1 MIYFITFNDQPSG
14 IYQSQVIGVISLLH
28 KKSGQDVK
36 LIAFFPRQSY
46 QKNRAYLREQNI
58 SFVAI
63 PMFLGITRWKWYRL
77 VLLFFMRRKTSAICR
92 GPVAA
97 CLAKGLF
104 KKVVYDGRAAV
115 KAEVEEY
122 DVTSGNHALSADLAI
137 CEKRAVLE
145 SDFRIAVSQKLVEYW
160 RDEFKYLDSKHV
172 VIPSTLTYSAF
183 DKDGFTDE
191 FSSDPSV
198 IRVVYSGSTSGWQS
212 FDLVVQLLEKLMAKQ
227 ANVEVIFLTTENAAI
242 DRLIEQYPL
251 RCCRRFVSHDDV
263 YKVLGACDYGILLRD
278 DKVTNQVASPVKFAE
293 YLHAGLSVLLSP
305 KLGDFSAFVKE
316 QSCGYVITDSI
327 PTLEKPS
334 RERKHKNHELSL
346 EYFSK
351 DSSWVQERYEQLVR
365 ILRF

>member
-14 IYQSQVIGVISLLH
+14 IYQSQVIGVISLLQ
-28 KKSGQDVK
+28 KMSGQDIK

-46 QKNRAYLREQNI
+46 RKNREYLREQGV

-77 VLLFFMRRKTSAICR
+77 ILLLYMRKNASAICR

-104 KKVVYDGRAAV
+104 RKVVYDGRAAV

-122 DVTSGNHALSADLAI
+122 DVTSGNNALGSDLSI
-137 CEKRAVLE
+137 CEQRSVIE
-145 SDFRIAVSQKLVEYW
+145 SDFRIAVSEKLVDYW
-160 RDEFKYLDSKHV
+160 RKEFIYKTDDHV

-183 DKDGFTDE
+183 DEDGFTDE
-191 FSSDPSV
+191 FSKDPSV
-198 IRVVYSGSTSGWQS
+198 VRVVYSGSTSGWQS
-212 FDLVVQLLEKLMAKQ
+212 FDLVVQLLEDLMARQ
-227 ANVEVIFLTTENAAI
+227 SNVEVIFLTTENAAI
-242 DRLIEQYPL
+242 DRLIELYPQ

-263 YKVLGACDYGILLRD
+263 HKVLGAGDYGILLRD

-305 KLGDFSAFVKE
+305 KLGDFSSFVKE
-316 QSCGYVITDSI
+316 QNCGLVVQDSI
-327 PTLEKPS
+327 PYLDKPS
-334 RERKHKNHELSL
+334 ADRKKINHELSL
-346 EYFSK
+346 QYFSK
-351 DSSWVQERYEQLVR
+351 ESDWVQGRYAKLVSV
-365 ILRF
+365 LRL